1 MVNFFYKF
9 FLHEYQV
16 NPEGGKIY
24 VDKRVNNWLDSFNE
38 EGIKNK
44 SKIEKE
50 IYYRITKTGFDENPN
65 ISPPVNSP
73 KISLILVLYNSKYW
87 VDNLVKMF
95 DSLFPWIHEIIVVDN
110 GSTDDCLEV
119 LKTRY
124 SSLKYIQNQIPKPFA
139 SAVNQGIR
147 IATADVFLL
156 INPDIYIPKSSLWA
170 LINCYLE
177 HQNAG
182 AIAPKLLLMRS
193 PGFINGVGNII
204 KPFRHGFDIGLG
216 QLDLGQF
223 DQIDTLPSA
232 CFATILIPKNSW
244 EEIGELDEEYPMYY
258 EDSDW
263 CYRLTEIGKSIFF
276 ASNAKI
282 YHAFNGFATHPDIIN
297 QDKIQ
302 NITYGRLRFVHKN
315 KNRVDKYLYLF
326 SYLIY
331 DLLLSFYLL
340 LIKKKNIIPIMISVR
355 KKIRNQSKIITTFYQ
370 QSISKKNNNKSFQ
383 IEKLNIKSRILNGK
397 PILNW
402 SNLKKIL
409 LNPYNN

>member
-1 MVNFFYKF
+1 MVNLFFKF

-24 VDKRVNNWLDSFNE
+24 VDKRVNNWLDSFTE
-38 EGIKNK
+38 EGIEHK

-50 IYYRITKTGFDENPN
+50 IYYQITKTGFEENPDISPPEISPN
-65 ISPPVNSP
+65 IS
-73 KISLILVLYNSKYW
+73 LVLVLFNSKYW

-110 GSTDDCLEV
+110 GSTDDSLEV

-124 SSLKYIQNQIPKPFA
+124 SSLKYIQNQISRSFA

-147 IATADVFLL
+147 IATGDVFLI
-156 INPDIYIPKSSLWA
+156 INPDIHIPKSSLWA
-170 LINCYLE
+170 LINFYLE
-177 HQNAG
+177 HQDAG

-204 KPFRHGFDIGLG
+204 KPFKHGFDIGLG

-223 DQIDTLPSA
+223 DRIVELPSA
-232 CFATILIPKNSW
+232 CFATILVPKKSW

-263 CYRLTEIGKSIFF
+263 CYRLTEFGKSIFF

-282 YHAFNGFATHPDIIN
+282 YHAFNGYSTSPDLLN
-297 QDKIQ
+297 CDKIQ
-302 NITYGRLRFVHKN
+302 NITYGRLRFVYKQ
-315 KNRVDKYLYLF
+315 KNRIHKYLFLI
-326 SYLIY
+326 SYSIY
-331 DLLLSFYLL
+331 DFLLSFYLL
-340 LIKKKNIIPIMISVR
+340 LIKKKNIFPIMVSVR
-355 KKIRNQSKIITTFYQ
+355 KKIQNQSKTITT
-370 QSISKKNNNKSFQ
+370 SNKRSNSKKNNDKNFQ
-383 IEKLNIKSRILNGK
+383 IEELNIESRILNGK
-397 PILNW
+397 PVLFWN
-402 SNLKKIL
+402 NLKKIL
-409 LNPYNN
+409 LNPFNN